1 MATITYGSKTDV
13 GRVRKMNQDSL
24 AVLTAGDLE
33 GLLDGLFV
41 VADGMGG
48 KAGGEI
54 ASRVTVETV
63 PAVVQEALTDSEGD
77 ASDGQIAEALRE
89 AIEAANEVVYKQA
102 RANPELRGMGTTCV
116 AALIRNG
123 SAIVGHVGDSRVY
136 LLRGGR
142 LAQLTEDHSLVQEH
156 VRAGEMS
163 AEEARGSRFKNVI
176 TRAVGIA
183 ERVAPEIKIL
193 ELAEGDTL
201 LLCSDGLTNMV
212 SDSDIVRML
221 GQDTGAQEVCD
232 ALVEAAL
239 QNGGD
244 DNITALVVRNGAFRP
259 QAFEEPEPLDE
270 EFFKSAAAGPTVERS
285 TGRSGVL
292 SYVMLITLVIVLG
305 GALISVGR
313 ETYDMTSAYPFF
325 MHKKKDPPKP
335 VPPVPPDLAH
345 LTYDDPV
352 AVSQK
357 PVRGAPIACDAA
369 GNVYVVTKQ
378 SGSTLRI
385 SPDGKTSPFI
395 SSEAAPAPVEA
406 TKHWAVDPQGNMYV
420 SSKAEKTIHKYD
432 ANGTRVG
439 SPGEGKLTAPEGI
452 AVDGQGDI
460 YVVDENRLKVLKAHA
475 VKADGTTDKETR
487 RQGDEVIGDG
497 VVTGAGVTFDP
508 NPGLSVEGDSS
519 SSKPKPRK
527 PGSSQD
533 GPR

>member
-1 MATITYGSKTDV
+1 MATLSYGSKTDV

-24 AVLTAGDLE
+24 AVFTAEDLE

-63 PAVVQEALTDSEGD
+63 PAVVQEALTDSGEK

-123 SAIVGHVGDSRVY
+123 SAIVGHVGDSRIY
-136 LLRGGR
+136 LLRSGR

-183 ERVAPEIKIL
+183 ERVAPEIKML

-212 SDSDIVRML
+212 SDRDIVRML
-221 GQDTGAQEVCD
+221 GQIPDVQDACD
-232 ALVEAAL
+232 ELVEAAL

-259 QAFEEPEPLDE
+259 QALEEDEPVPLEEDIFET
-270 EFFKSAAAGPTVERS
+270 ATAGPTVNRS

-313 ETYDMTSAYPFF
+313 ESYDVTSAYPFF
-325 MHKKKDPPKP
+325 THKRPVTPKP
-335 VPPVPPDLAH
+335 VTPPPIDLAH
-345 LTYDDPV
+345 LIYDAPV

-385 SPDGKTSPFI
+385 APDGKVSPFV
-395 SSEAAPAPVEA
+395 SSEAAPAQVEA
-406 TKHWAVDPQGNMYV
+406 NKHWAVDSQGNMYV
-420 SSKAEKTIHKYD
+420 SSKADKTIHKYD

-460 YVVDENRLKVLKAHA
+460 YVVDQNRVNVLKAHA
-475 VKADGTTDKETR
+475 PDKADKGTGAQD
-487 RQGDEVIGDG
+487 RQGDGQS
-497 VVTGAGVTFDP
+497 GA
-508 NPGLSVEGDSS
+508 NAGLSVEGGASTQ
-519 SSKPKPRK
+519 SKPRD
-527 PGSSQD
+527 SRSNQD
-533 GPR
+533 GTR